1 MGRGGDGQEDSAVSN
16 ERMADVDAMPTTAT
30 ARPAARKP
38 LYTPEQRRRRDASPW
53 TLVQGILAPLQFF
66 VCLFSALLIGRYLY
80 SGVGLEAANL
90 SVLVKTGFLYTIMIT
105 GSIWEKEVFGVW
117 LFAEAF
123 FWEDVVSFGV
133 IALHTW
139 YVIGLWT
146 GSMEPRSLMFVAL
159 AAYAAYVVNAIQFLA
174 KLKAARRAEAL
185 EAAMANETAGA
196 AA

>member
-1 MGRGGDGQEDSAVSN
+1 MGDV
-16 ERMADVDAMPTTAT
+16 ERMSMTAS
-30 ARPAARKP
+30 ASPKVAKP
-38 LYTPEQRRRRDASPW
+38 LYTPEQRIRRDQTPW

-66 VCLFSALLIGRYLY
+66 VCLFSALLIGRYLLT
-80 SGVGLEAANL
+80 GVGLEAANL
-90 SVLVKTGFLYTIMIT
+90 SVLVKTGLLYTIMIT

-139 YVIGLWT
+139 YVIALWT
-146 GSMEPRSLMFVAL
+146 GSMEPRALLFVAL

-174 KLKAARRAEAL
+174 KLKAARRAEA
-185 EAAMANETAGA
+185 AGA
-196 AA
+196 

>member
-1 MGRGGDGQEDSAVSN
+1 MVRM
-16 ERMADVDAMPTTAT
+16 ERMGDVDSVRSAGKG
-30 ARPAARKP
+30 RPAAQKP

-66 VCLFSALLIGRYLY
+66 VCLFSALLILRYLY

-90 SVLVKTGFLYTIMIT
+90 SVLVKTGLLYTIMIT

-139 YVIGLWT
+139 YVVGLFT
-146 GSMEPRSLMFVAL
+146 GTMEPRALMFVAL
-159 AAYAAYVVNAIQFLA
+159 AAYSAYVVNAIQFLA

-185 EAAMANETAGA
+185 EAAQAAGTAGA
-196 AA
+196 AGVTA